1 LGEQGISTGHF
12 SMGIPA
18 ALAIDATVRAV
29 ILSLI
34 KRV

>member
-1 LGEQGISTGHF
+1 LGQQGISTGHF

-18 ALAIDATVRAV
+18 ALVIGAIDATV